1 MSDFYIS
8 RKLKG
13 NGNLIQQNEVFSSQ
27 IKYKFI
33 ILLAEPGAGKTALLS
48 NLAKQYKTKFYR
60 ANVINTKLSIDKQKI
75 LIIDGFDEVAKLNEK
90 SAIESILTK
99 IESINPDMTVLSSR
113 SSEWDDIRNT
123 QLICDYL
130 ELNRK
135 EIKTYYLSPLD
146 IDEQRCFFN
155 YHCKESNFSDFY
167 KQLSILDME
176 TLISNPQLLYLF
188 IVAYKKESSFGAKS
202 EVFNNAIKYLAQ
214 EHNTNIPLFDRC
226 KTDDLIIFAEEIFTK
241 ILLSGESGVSLSEKT
256 EIDNFHYLFGLSKV
270 EPKKIKQ
277 ILDTGL
283 FKQVD
288 SSYLYEPIHRIVA
301 EYCAANYLVKKIKN
315 PSDVITL
322 NSCLSII
329 APNNIVRTELRGLLG
344 WMASL
349 GNETIQQEIIKLD
362 PYACIA
368 NGDPLLL
375 SQSSKD
381 ILINELI
388 KLGKENPFFRASD
401 WHRSFNFKGFISQ
414 NMASK
419 IKEVI
424 LSNNIDFDLKSLLV
438 SLIEGSESVALFQ
451 DELITLLMNL
461 DESAYIRR
469 TALEALIRDSNNN
482 WPFIT
487 VFQRLIKRCGEYD
500 LEYASTITE
509 KFGSHTI
516 GEENVIHLFKKLAD
530 LYPKKESRN
539 IVIGERYF
547 IYKLIQ
553 SFSLEHITNL
563 LDALTPTIKCICSS
577 KEEYKCQC
585 KVGIS
590 KIIGHLLDRYFELVD
605 DNYNAH
611 KLALWLKELRYTQ
624 TAKANNSVSVTTLLS
639 NPILKYNIYI
649 NLIELDCFS
658 YFYHIANYQIV
669 HSGIILNFEDH
680 IKLLDYAFNSN
691 NVEIWRLLFSPHN
704 YYWYQNNKE
713 KQIIYRRNLR
723 QQALQNDAFMKIWA
737 KDVAERKIKKKNKII
752 AKQRKKLAR
761 NLKRAEKRN
770 LARFEHNKEYLDK
783 HESIIYNGKDW
794 GWLTFF
800 ANGYLFD
807 RQKIIKYK
815 DIKFIEEALI
825 NGLQLL
831 KSKLPS
837 LEKLSLCYML
847 PNEFR
852 NSIIILFA
860 TSYVIFKKNRNLNQ
874 ISKEYLILLILEH
887 NFYFC
892 EIDKNEKNLFTNE
905 IKKTLFQSNADKE
918 LFIQRYMV
926 PQFIYYHESIL
937 SLSWLLNM
945 ESWEAINIRYCIEWI
960 QLYPRMNIDNLKVIF
975 TFLCK
980 NHEENKL
987 IAIID
992 EKIKNFLITNDD
1004 IIGPPT
1010 QNSLTEKKFWFEAAF
1025 FFLND
1030 DIDEVWCYLKQEPE
1044 TIISFYNLVSH
1055 WTDYKENWPTL
1066 TAKKIYKILDYFI
1079 DVCVPTEE
1087 TQAWSSDNTREEK
1100 EYSTLVAL
1108 IKYIDK
1114 DYKNCFDIFNKLLI
1128 DPRFEKLHKYILHHR
1143 YEAKKNLI
1151 LNNYLPPKIQDIT
1164 DFFDNNKIVSVEGL
1178 RAYLIEKL
1186 KCYQKELIGLETNP
1200 VNVFYHLDQR
1210 VDENTARD
1218 RIVDWLRPYLA
1229 PLDIILNIEAYM
1241 SQNNRC
1247 DFTATLSLNGQE
1259 HLLVIEVKGQW
1270 HPNLYTAASEQLYER
1285 YSIHPN
1291 AEEQGIYLVLW
1302 FGQQE
1307 KVANKKNHSINNAQ
1321 ELKVSIQEK
1330 MPKELDGKIDIFVL
1344 DVSK

>member
-1 MSDFYIS
+1 M
-8 RKLKG
+8 
-13 NGNLIQQNEVFSSQ
+13 
-27 IKYKFI
+27 
-33 ILLAEPGAGKTALLS
+33 
-48 NLAKQYKTKFYR
+48 
-60 ANVINTKLSIDKQKI
+60 
-75 LIIDGFDEVAKLNEK
+75 AKLNEK

-99 IESINPDMTVLSSR
+99 IESINPDITVLSSR
-113 SSEWDDIRNT
+113 SSEWDDKRNT
-123 QLICDYL
+123 QLISDYL
-130 ELNRK
+130 ELNP
-135 EIKTYYLSPLD
+135 EQIKTYYLLPLD

-155 YHCKESNFSDFY
+155 YHCKKSNFFDFY
-167 KQLSILDME
+167 KQLSILDLE

-202 EVFNNAIKYLAQ
+202 DVFNNAIKYLAQ

-241 ILLSGESGVSLSEKT
+241 ILLSGESGVFLSEKT
-256 EIDNFHYLFGLSKV
+256 EIDNFHNLFGLSKV

-301 EYCAANYLVKKIKN
+301 EYCVANYLVKRIKN
-315 PSDVITL
+315 PSDAITL

-349 GNETIQQEIIKLD
+349 GNEIIQQEIIKLD

-368 NGDPLLL
+368 NGDPSLL
-375 SQSSKD
+375 SLSNKD

-388 KLGKENPFFRASD
+388 KLGKENPLFRASD
-401 WHRSFNFKGFISQ
+401 GYRSFNFKGFLSQ
-414 NMASK
+414 SMTSK
-419 IKEVI
+419 MKEVI
-424 LSNNIDFDLKSLLV
+424 LSNKIDFDLKSLFV
-438 SLIEGSESVALFQ
+438 SLIKVSESVSLFQ

-461 DESAYIRR
+461 DESAYIRS

-509 KFGSHTI
+509 KFGFHTI

-530 LYPKKESRN
+530 LYPKKESRK

-547 IYKLIQ
+547 IYNLIQ

-563 LDALTPTIKCICSS
+563 LDALTPTIKCICNS
-577 KEEYKCQC
+577 KEEYECQC

-605 DNYNAH
+605 DNYNAY

-713 KQIIYRRNLR
+713 QQIIYRRNLR

-837 LEKLSLCYML
+837 LEKLSLYYML

-945 ESWEAINIRYCIEWI
+945 DGWEAINIRYCIEWI

-987 IAIID
+987 ITIID

-1044 TIISFYNLVSH
+1044 TIILFYNLVSR

-1143 YEAKKNLI
+1143 YKAKKNLI
-1151 LNNYLPPKIQDIT
+1151 
-1164 DFFDNNKIVSVEGL
+1164 
-1178 RAYLIEKL
+1178 IE
-1186 KCYQKELIGLETNP
+1186 
-1200 VNVFYHLDQR
+1200 
-1210 VDENTARD
+1210 
-1218 RIVDWLRPYLA
+1218 
-1229 PLDIILNIEAYM
+1229 
-1241 SQNNRC
+1241 
-1247 DFTATLSLNGQE
+1247 
-1259 HLLVIEVKGQW
+1259 
-1270 HPNLYTAASEQLYER
+1270 
-1285 YSIHPN
+1285 
-1291 AEEQGIYLVLW
+1291 
-1302 FGQQE
+1302 
-1307 KVANKKNHSINNAQ
+1307 
-1321 ELKVSIQEK
+1321 
-1330 MPKELDGKIDIFVL
+1330 
-1344 DVSK
+1344 

>member
-1 MSDFYIS
+1 MSNFYIS
-8 RKLKG
+8 RKLRE
-13 NGNLIQQNEVFSSQ
+13 NGNLIQQNEAFSSQ

-48 NLAKQYKTKFYR
+48 NLAKQYETKFYR

-99 IESINPDMTVLSSR
+99 IESINPEITVLSSR

-130 ELNRK
+130 ELNP
-135 EIKTYYLSPLD
+135 EQIKTYYLLPLD

-167 KQLSILDME
+167 EQLSILDLE

-202 EVFNNAIKYLAQ
+202 DVFNNAIKYLAQ

-226 KTDDLIIFAEEIFTK
+226 KTGDLIIFAEEIFTK
-241 ILLSGESGVSLSEKT
+241 ILLSGESGVSLSEKI
-256 EIDNFHYLFGLSKV
+256 EINNFHYLFGLSKV

-301 EYCAANYLVKKIKN
+301 EYCAANYLVKRIKN
-315 PSDVITL
+315 PSDAITL

-349 GNETIQQEIIKLD
+349 GNEIIQQEIIKLD

-368 NGDPLLL
+368 NGDPSLL
-375 SQSSKD
+375 SLSNKD

-388 KLGKENPFFRASD
+388 KLGKENPLFRASD
-401 WHRSFNFKGFISQ
+401 GYRSFNFKGFISQ

-461 DESAYIRR
+461 DESAYIRS

-500 LEYASTITE
+500 LQYASTITE

-516 GEENVIHLFKKLAD
+516 GEENVIHLFKQLAD
-530 LYPKKESRN
+530 LYPKKESRK

-611 KLALWLKELRYTQ
+611 KLALWLKDLRYTE
-624 TAKANNSVSVTTLLS
+624 TTKVCNSLSVTTLLS

-649 NLIELDCFS
+649 NLIELECFS

-669 HSGIILNFEDH
+669 HSGIILDFEDR

-691 NVEIWRLLFSPHN
+691 NVEIWGLLFFSHN
-704 YYWYQNNKE
+704 HYWYQNNK
-713 KQIIYRRNLR
+713 KQQIIYRRNLR
-723 QQALQNDAFMKIWA
+723 HQALQNEAFMKIWA
-737 KDVAERKIKKKNKII
+737 KDVANRKIKKKDKNDTLGRKI
-752 AKQRKKLAR
+752 ARKSK
-761 NLKRAEKRN
+761 KIKKRN
-770 LARFEHNKEYLDK
+770 LARYEYTKKYLNK

-800 ANGYLFD
+800 AKGYLVD

-815 DIKFIEEALI
+815 DVKFIEEALI

-837 LEKLSLCYML
+837 LERLSLKNTVSNNFYD
-847 PNEFR
+847 
-852 NSIIILFA
+852 SIIILFA
-860 TSYVIFKKNRNLNQ
+860 TSYV
-874 ISKEYLILLILEH
+874 
-887 NFYFC
+887 
-892 EIDKNEKNLFTNE
+892 
-905 IKKTLFQSNADKE
+905 
-918 LFIQRYMV
+918 
-926 PQFIYYHESIL
+926 
-937 SLSWLLNM
+937 
-945 ESWEAINIRYCIEWI
+945 
-960 QLYPRMNIDNLKVIF
+960 
-975 TFLCK
+975 
-980 NHEENKL
+980 
-987 IAIID
+987 
-992 EKIKNFLITNDD
+992 
-1004 IIGPPT
+1004 
-1010 QNSLTEKKFWFEAAF
+1010 
-1025 FFLND
+1025 
-1030 DIDEVWCYLKQEPE
+1030 
-1044 TIISFYNLVSH
+1044 
-1055 WTDYKENWPTL
+1055 
-1066 TAKKIYKILDYFI
+1066 
-1079 DVCVPTEE
+1079 
-1087 TQAWSSDNTREEK
+1087 
-1100 EYSTLVAL
+1100 
-1108 IKYIDK
+1108 
-1114 DYKNCFDIFNKLLI
+1114 
-1128 DPRFEKLHKYILHHR
+1128 
-1143 YEAKKNLI
+1143 
-1151 LNNYLPPKIQDIT
+1151 
-1164 DFFDNNKIVSVEGL
+1164 
-1178 RAYLIEKL
+1178 
-1186 KCYQKELIGLETNP
+1186 
-1200 VNVFYHLDQR
+1200 
-1210 VDENTARD
+1210 
-1218 RIVDWLRPYLA
+1218 
-1229 PLDIILNIEAYM
+1229 
-1241 SQNNRC
+1241 
-1247 DFTATLSLNGQE
+1247 
-1259 HLLVIEVKGQW
+1259 
-1270 HPNLYTAASEQLYER
+1270 
-1285 YSIHPN
+1285 
-1291 AEEQGIYLVLW
+1291 
-1302 FGQQE
+1302 
-1307 KVANKKNHSINNAQ
+1307 
-1321 ELKVSIQEK
+1321 
-1330 MPKELDGKIDIFVL
+1330 
-1344 DVSK
+1344 